1 MVGHHPASLPPR
13 TIVILDI
20 RQESYRF
27 GELRDGWRAAVAGL
41 RCPAC
46 GSTRLGHHSSYQK
59 YLYEQPI
66 TILRLRCRGCGRT
79 HAVIP
84 SWSLPNT
91 SVGTAEVEG
100 YLLAR
105 ERGDSRPVAM
115 AELRGRGMHAG
126 YGKQLE
132 RRLGVIVNRGKA
144 LWPQAAD
151 LQLGGLAWIRA
162 VCGPRSAAT
171 PLLGLNHFS
180 LEHRV
185 NAICCSRSSIL
196 LFGRPARA
204 ALKRPSAPDSGRR
217 VVSRRSS
224 PPPGGTHDPR
234 TTRAP

>member
-20 RQESYRF
+20 DQESYRF
-27 GELRDGWRAAVAGL
+27 GELRDGWRDALEGL

-59 YLYEQPI
+59 YLYEQRI

-84 SWSLPNT
+84 SWSLPDT
-91 SVGTAEVEG
+91 SVGTAEVER
-100 YLLAR
+100 YLIAR

-132 RRLGVIVNRGKA
+132 RRLGVIVSRGKA

-162 VCGPRSAAT
+162 ACAPRSAAT
-171 PLLGLNHFS
+171 PLLSLNRFS

-196 LFGRPARA
+196 LFRRRPRG
-204 ALKRPSAPDSGRR
+204 ALKRPPAPSGRR
-217 VVSRRSS
+217 RIGCAPSS

>member
-1 MVGHHPASLPPR
+1 MVGHHPGLPSTR

-20 RQESYRF
+20 DQESYRF
-27 GELRDGWRAAVAGL
+27 GELRDGWRDALEGL

-46 GSTRLGHHSSYQK
+46 GSTRLGHHSNYQK
-59 YLYEQPI
+59 YLYEEPI

-91 SVGTAEVEG
+91 SVGTAEVER

-132 RRLGVIVNRGKA
+132 RRLGVIVSRGKA
-144 LWPQAAD
+144 LWPQVAD
-151 LQLGGLAWIRA
+151 LHLRGLAWVRA
-162 VCGPRSAAT
+162 ACAPRSVAT
-171 PLLGLNHFS
+171 PAAEPQPLQPGAPG
-180 LEHRV
+180 E
-185 NAICCSRSSIL
+185 CDL
-196 LFGRPARA
+196 LFPVFDPAVRSA
-204 ALKRPSAPDSGRR
+204 SPSS
-217 VVSRRSS
+217 
-224 PPPGGTHDPR
+224 T
-234 TTRAP
+234 

>member
-1 MVGHHPASLPPR
+1 M
-13 TIVILDI
+13 
-20 RQESYRF
+20 
-27 GELRDGWRAAVAGL
+27 
-41 RCPAC
+41 
-46 GSTRLGHHSSYQK
+46 GHHSSYQK
-59 YLYEQPI
+59 YLYEQRI

-84 SWSLPNT
+84 SWSLPDT
-91 SVGTAEVEG
+91 SVGTAEVDR
-100 YLLAR
+100 YLIAR

-115 AELRGRGMHAG
+115 AELRDRGMHAG

-132 RRLGVIVNRGKA
+132 RRLGVIVSRGKA

-162 VCGPRSAAT
+162 ACAPRSAAT
-171 PLLGLNHFS
+171 PLLSLNRFS

-196 LFGRPARA
+196 LFGRRPGG
-204 ALKRPSAPDSGRR
+204 ALKRPPAPSGRR
-217 VVSRRSS
+217 RIACAPSS
-224 PPPGGTHDPR
+224 PPPGGTRDPR

>member
-1 MVGHHPASLPPR
+1 MVGHHPASLPPS

-20 RQESYRF
+20 DQESYRF
-27 GELRDGWRAAVAGL
+27 GELRDGWRDALEGL

-59 YLYEQPI
+59 YLYEQRI

-84 SWSLPNT
+84 SWSLPDT
-91 SVGTAEVEG
+91 SVGTAEVER
-100 YLLAR
+100 YLIAR

-115 AELRGRGMHAG
+115 AELRDRGMHAG

-132 RRLGVIVNRGKA
+132 RRLGVIVSRGKA

-151 LQLGGLAWIRA
+151 LQLGGLAWVRA
-162 VCGPRSAAT
+162 VCAPRSVAT
-171 PLLGLNHFS
+171 PLLSLNHFS

-196 LFGRPARA
+196 LFGRPPRA
-204 ALKRPSAPDSGRR
+204 ALKRPSAPSGRR
-217 VVSRRSS
+217 RIACASSS